1 MRIKAGARI
10 TCGRLANSGR
20 LPAFYV
26 FLGWTFVQAVEFIY
40 GVRLAKDAFAKAR
53 PFALGLVL
61 LYFIVCLP
69 YVCSYMVYSM
79 QVYRLQQ
86 TQTEFASSSSPGW
99 IPSSGMSCCFMS
111 IPIVPLFCW
120 EAWPCA

>member
-1 MRIKAGARI
+1 M
-10 TCGRLANSGR
+10 
-20 LPAFYV
+20 
-26 FLGWTFVQAVEFIY
+26 QAVEFIY

-61 LYFIVCLP
+61 LCFIVCLP

-86 TQTEFASSSSPGW
+86 TQTEFAASYNFVFIPWLDPFVRHVMLLYVYPYSPAFLLG
-99 IPSSGMSCCFMS
+99 GMALRVTRKIKES
-111 IPIVPLFCW
+111 
-120 EAWPCA
+120 